1 MGTWRYSSKSA
12 TRAVREIYKQNVA
25 LLGILVAVSI
35 LFTLDLGTLLPGLI
49 TLVAGQKMWGNRF
62 GNLTAIRFPIPTNIF
77 GSTSPLTPALSPS
90 AGENRPLFQASE
102 PAGQSLRFGGAVEAA
117 DVVRSVEV
125 LEGPL
130 PVCVRQQSR

>member
-62 GNLTAIRFPIPTNIF
+62 GNLTAIRFPIPTNLF

-90 AGENRPLFQASE
+90 AGERENRPQESAICSFSKNLPLASTW
-102 PAGQSLRFGGAVEAA
+102 QTYGGSWKFSSGSWTR
-117 DVVRSVEV
+117 DTR
-125 LEGPL
+125 
-130 PVCVRQQSR
+130 